1 MDKPDIKHEFRILA
15 PLNLERRDTRR
26 LQRALERG
34 VESGMLLRGET
45 EGTFA
50 ANPVLMIFRRVA
62 RKLRK
67 LARESS
73 KAGMPSGLPP
83 ETPEE
88 PIHMPVTSTQTQQD
102 ILSPAPD
109 QSQNAL
115 VVRPIGQNVSHPLI
129 AQAFSK
135 LPPGKLPIVVDYFA
149 STSSRAVSRRTSI
162 PKSTVYDSIWAAA
175 ARSPTGLQL
184 SRRLQD
190 SAPWGEGNSGRPR
203 ILALDAGFMGKK
215 KRRQFVYLHVVDV
228 LSHDPLNYFV
238 GRSPDDYRGRSG
250 AKAVETYM
258 ASVKRCLIQ
267 IRDVL
272 KYQPIVVVMDLD
284 TVLLGIVRDV
294 FCDGKD
300 VSDRCRIVG
309 CFFHLQM
316 AIYRCIPTR
325 QLKISI
331 KAAEKKLKA
340 DAHLLS
346 AEKIAER
353 KLEIQTLK
361 NKKKRYEDLREQIEA
376 AALAEDGGTQE
387 ERLDELRRV
396 RSVEQDRID
405 KATQTRNLGENVR
418 DEGDARV
425 IQAIDVLLK
434 HKQYFPPLNVL
445 RGLGVTNRQINWQ
458 VPEDGIPPRE
468 TGPTN
473 NVCEGAISELKRFWR
488 THKGYRTVRT
498 FGKLVDL
505 YWFLRRLAP
514 ESDGRG
520 SR

>member
-1 MDKPDIKHEFRILA
+1 MDPPDIKHEFRILA
-15 PLNLERRDTRR
+15 PHNLERRDTRR
-26 LQRALERG
+26 LQRALDRG
-34 VESGMLLRGET
+34 VASGMLLRGET

-50 ANPVLMIFRRVA
+50 PNPALVIFRGVSK
-62 RKLRK
+62 KLRK
-67 LARESS
+67 IARASGR
-73 KAGMPSGLPP
+73 ADMPSGLPHRSP
-83 ETPEE
+83 DE
-88 PIHMPVTSTQTQQD
+88 PRHEPVTSTQTRQEM
-102 ILSPAPD
+102 LSLAPD

-115 VVRPIGQNVSHPLI
+115 VGHPVGQNASHPLI
-129 AQAFSK
+129 VQAFRK

-149 STSSRAVSRRTSI
+149 STSARAVSTRTSI

-184 SRRLQD
+184 SRMLQE
-190 SAPWGEGNSGRPR
+190 SAPWGKGNGGKPR
-203 ILALDAGFMGKK
+203 VLALDAGFFGKK

-284 TVLLGIVRDV
+284 TLLLGIVRDV

-300 VSDRCRIVG
+300 VSDKCRIVG

-331 KAAEKKLKA
+331 KAAQKRLKA
-340 DAHLLS
+340 NAHLLS
-346 AEKIAER
+346 AEEIAER
-353 KLEIQTLK
+353 KLEIQALK

-376 AALAEDGGTQE
+376 AALADDEGTQE
-387 ERLDELRRV
+387 ERLDGLRRLQ
-396 RSVEQDRID
+396 SDEQNKID
-405 KATQTRNLGENVR
+405 AAARARNLGENVR

-445 RGLGVTNRQINWQ
+445 RGLGVTNRQINWE
-458 VPEDGIPPRE
+458 VPEDGVPPRE

-505 YWFLRRLAP
+505 YWFLNRLPP
-514 ESDGRG
+514 ERDGRG
-520 SR
+520 SQ